1 MTKKIKKKELNN
13 IVGSI
18 IQITSDRSKNIVS
31 LRCEKIGNKINEIS
45 KKLNEEILEIN
56 SEHASTDKDNNFLHE
71 EVIIT
76 DKNGQ
81 SRKENSGSYKYTF
94 KRDQDRKKAIEKF
107 WNEEIELPV
116 SVVDREKYPELYK
129 KIIKDNSFTTLSNL
143 AGIILD
149 IPVGE
154 DGFVDEEWILGFL
167 SSDNKVESNGQQKAA
182 EAHA

>member
-18 IQITSDRSKNIVS
+18 IKITSDKSKNIVS
-31 LRCEKIGNKINEIS
+31 LRCEKIGKKINEIS

-71 EVIIT
+71 EVVT
-76 DKNGQ
+76 TEKNGH
-81 SRKENSGSYKYTF
+81 SRKENNGSYKYTF
-94 KRDQDRKKAIEKF
+94 KRDQDRKKEIEKF

-116 SVVDREKYPELYK
+116 SVVDRENHPELYK
-129 KIIKDNSFTTLSNL
+129 KIITEHSFTTLSNL

-149 IPVGE
+149 IPIGE

-167 SSDNKVESNGQQKAA
+167 ETENKIGSNGQEKAA
-182 EAHA
+182 AAHV